1 MWCEILLRK
10 VVIDLKKESHMES
23 QLLIHN
29 VGSIISALFSFG
41 LAVFTYFN
49 NPKRT
54 ANIMLGLTMAAVG
67 VFYTSHVVGINI
79 TDPLLSR
86 GVFMWNLSIIFIS
99 VFSAHTALA
108 VIGIEHKRKTVL
120 GVMYAFSFVLLA
132 FYIIY
137 PDAFL
142 EPSRPKLFF
151 PNYYEAGAS
160 FHWVMRLMYNFI
172 IPTYFLTEMLIAY
185 RTADFILKNRL
196 KYFFLAMLL
205 GYSTGFLL
213 VLPVFNV
220 FIINPNWGLFFIFF
234 YAIPFVYAVVN
245 YELLDIR
252 LVAKKAFV
260 YGVSVAGVSSI
271 IAFLSFGSSFV
282 EKTYPNFPAWLIPVA
297 AAVVASGIGAF
308 VWKKIRE
315 TDMLKY
321 EFITIVTHKFRTPLT
336 RIKWTAE
343 NLAGN
348 EALPEPLRLDVGTI
362 KEAAFRLSELTN
374 VLVGLTDSET
384 TFSYKLKRLNVANLI
399 KEIGAG
405 LEKRVAEKNMSFDFQ
420 LKDACFA
427 LADQERLRPVI
438 HIILE
443 NAVSYTPAGGRIAIM
458 LEKLGGKVK
467 FTVSDTGIGI
477 SKEDMPLIFTK
488 FFRSDEAKKVDT
500 EGLGIG
506 LYIARE
512 VIRRHGGKISAF
524 SEGLGKGSLFTVEL
538 PVA

>member
-1 MWCEILLRK
+1 MLSRK
-10 VVIDLKKESHMES
+10 VVIDLKKESYMEL

-67 VFYTSHVVGINI
+67 VFYTSHVVGINL

-108 VIGIEHKRKTVL
+108 VIGIERKRKTVL
-120 GVMYAFSFVLLA
+120 GVIYAVSFILLI
-132 FYIIY
+132 FYITN

-142 EPSRPKLFF
+142 EPSKAKLFF

-185 RTADFILKNRL
+185 RKADFILKNRL

-252 LVAKKAFV
+252 LVAKKAFI
-260 YGVSVAGVSSI
+260 YGLIVAAVSAI
-271 IAFLSFGSSFV
+271 IGFLSFSSSYV
-282 EKTYPNFPAWLIPVA
+282 ARTYPNFPVWVIPVA
-297 AAVVASGIGAF
+297 AAIVASGIGAF

-336 RIKWTAE
+336 RIKWAAE
-343 NLAGN
+343 NISGSGAFMDTLKPDMEN
-348 EALPEPLRLDVGTI
+348 IR
-362 KEAAFRLSELTN
+362 EAAFRLSELTN

-384 TFSYKLKRLNVANLI
+384 TFSYKFKRLNVANLVR
-399 KEIGAG
+399 EIGAG
-405 LEKRVAEKNMSFDFQ
+405 LEKRIAEKNISADFQ
-420 LKDACFA
+420 LKDTCFV
-427 LADQERLRPVI
+427 LADQERLRPAI

-443 NAVSYTPAGGRIAIM
+443 NAVSYTPAGGRIAVA
-458 LEKLGGKVK
+458 LEQSGNKVK

-477 SKEDMPLIFTK
+477 KKEDMPLVFTK
-488 FFRSDEAKKVDT
+488 FFRSDEAKKADT

-512 VIRRHGGKISAF
+512 VIRRHGGKLSAF
-524 SEGLGKGSLFTVEL
+524 SEGLGKGTLFTVEL
-538 PVA
+538 PAA